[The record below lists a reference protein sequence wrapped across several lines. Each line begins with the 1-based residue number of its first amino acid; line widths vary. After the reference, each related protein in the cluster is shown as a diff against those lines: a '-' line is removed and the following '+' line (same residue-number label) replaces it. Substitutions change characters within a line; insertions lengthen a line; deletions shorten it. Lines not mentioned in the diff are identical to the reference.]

1 MVSVKLYLSVDVC
14 KDESTVGLLKG
25 DVPYALVHAS
35 RALHVLVGVQ
45 HHAILQRPHV
55 DLRTHPLRSRP
66 REDCVKGV
74 LLRAPAVVAVDARDG
89 HEAQPVRVTGRR
101 RAQRR
106 GPRRG
111 RPLVLVAKDE
121 DEAVCHRGEGGIGG
135 SARDRGEGGGRG
147 CICRRSER
155 GG

>member
-1 MVSVKLYLSVDVC
+1 MVSVKLCLSVDVC
-14 KDESTVGLLKG
+14 EDESAAGLPEG
-25 DVPYALVHAS
+25 DVPDALLHAG

-66 REDCVKGV
+66 REDRVEGV

-89 HEAQPVRVTGRR
+89 HEARPVRVPGRR

-121 DEAVCHRGEGGIGG
+121 DEAG
-135 SARDRGEGGGRG
+135 SATVAKE
-147 CICRRSER
+147 E
-155 GG
+155 